1 MSFLRGSRLLRV
13 ETPWIT
19 DNLTDNLPL
28 LPVYAVIYRS
38 CALHQD
44 GLRAAVSGVAAL
56 QAALKTELRGLNG
69 AHQKREIRGPGGE
82 DGQNCR
88 FFGQDTDMSWEQLA
102 DDVRLRRKQL
112 KLTQADVAE
121 RGGLSVMTVRNLE
134 NNRAGRLTRRLR
146 RALERALEWPEGR
159 VDAVVDAGRASSA
172 IAITDATA
180 RAGTADTARAA
191 AERFAIAERLVKMRQ
206 AFLEHRDHMSEAAR
220 AAMEH
225 EFSAAS
231 RETEEALIW
240 MLPWLA
246 DEERSEAI
254 RILARLQDVP
264 S

>member
-1 MSFLRGSRLLRV
+1 
-13 ETPWIT
+13 
-19 DNLTDNLPL
+19 
-28 LPVYAVIYRS
+28 
-38 CALHQD
+38 
-44 GLRAAVSGVAAL
+44 
-56 QAALKTELRGLNG
+56 
-69 AHQKREIRGPGGE
+69 
-82 DGQNCR
+82 
-88 FFGQDTDMSWEQLA
+88 MSWEQLA

-121 RGGLSVMTVRNLE
+121 RGGLSVVTVRNLE

-146 RALERALEWPEGR
+146 RALERGLEWPEGR
-159 VDAVVDAGRASSA
+159 VDAVVEAGHASSPL
-172 IAITDATA
+172 AITDTGPTA
-180 RAGTADTARAA
+180 SAGTVDTARAA

-220 AAMEH
+220 AAMEQ

-246 DEERSEAI
+246 NDERAEAI

>member
-1 MSFLRGSRLLRV
+1 MSSGV
-13 ETPWIT
+13 
-19 DNLTDNLPL
+19 
-28 LPVYAVIYRS
+28 
-38 CALHQD
+38 QD
-44 GLRAAVSGVAAL
+44 GLR
-56 QAALKTELRGLNG
+56 GLTRPDW
-69 AHQKREIRGPGGE
+69 KRKIRGRSGEGG
-82 DGQNCR
+82 QKCR
-88 FFGQDTDMSWEQLA
+88 FFGQDTDVSWEQLA

-180 RAGTADTARAA
+180 PVGTADTARAA

-264 S
+264 L

>member
-1 MSFLRGSRLLRV
+1 MSPHVRGPFTTERG
-13 ETPWIT
+13 
-19 DNLTDNLPL
+19 
-28 LPVYAVIYRS
+28 
-38 CALHQD
+38 
-44 GLRAAVSGVAAL
+44 GLKSVGRQG
-56 QAALKTELRGLNG
+56 QFRGLGG
-69 AHQKREIRGPGGE
+69 A

-112 KLTQADVAE
+112 KLTQTDVAE

-146 RALERALEWPEGR
+146 RALERALEWPEGT
-159 VDAVVDAGRASSA
+159 VDAVVEFGRAPVAVAVNDAGSTTPTGS
-172 IAITDATA
+172 
-180 RAGTADTARAA
+180 GDTARAA
-191 AERFAIAERLVKMRQ
+191 AERFAVAERLVKMRQ

-220 AAMEH
+220 TAMEQ

-246 DEERSEAI
+246 DDDRAEAI
-254 RILARLQDVP
+254 RILAQLREIP